1 MAAVV
6 NIHAAANTKACVMK
20 CVMVFR
26 IAYCF
31 VFLILSFPVSVSACK
46 LSCRRWKSYCRFS
59 QSLQEVSVHALIGC
73 PPCRWVSVSLT
84 ILGL

>member
-1 MAAVV
+1 MTAVV
-6 NIHAAANTKACVMK
+6 NIHAAANTKAWVMK

-31 VFLILSFPVSVSACK
+31 VFLILSFSISVSACK
-46 LSCRRWKSYCRFS
+46 LSYRRWKSYCRFS